1 MDYMD
6 LLGRVPHSPRHIPTT
21 SGARSQKMNDVVAVL
36 LDPFFFLSDAQHE
49 LSKRGLTSSGSKDD
63 LLCRLF
69 EALKTEYAEGWT
81 LGYLLDTKI
90 LLPSTGEFDPWRLI
104 GHHVAGYRCEGAG
117 VIILELSDGEDLT
130 ILSIKSSDS
139 CSQIKLD
146 HDLFWALHTLQGMHI
161 VARNLAQKP
170 LLIAD
175 AAAGVRKD
183 RWGKEAGTVFGLK
196 LTGMREMS
204 FFFLGAPVSVREDRI
219 CGDVWLARNDVL
231 REDLSVLHGGDEMVG
246 DAVKKEMGVRGDE
259 DEGLVEDSRG
269 VRGDGSL
276 AVTVLPETTRK

>member
-1 MDYMD
+1 MN
-6 LLGRVPHSPRHIPTT
+6 LLGKVPHSPRHIPTT
-21 SGARSQKMNDVVAVL
+21 SGLRSQQMNDVVAVL
-36 LDPFFFLSDAQHE
+36 LDPFFFVSDAQHE
-49 LSKRGLTSSGSKDD
+49 LSKRNLSVCGSKDD
-63 LLCRLF
+63 LLWRLF
-69 EALKTEYAEGWT
+69 EALETEYAGGWT

-90 LLPSTGEFDPWRLI
+90 LPSSTARFDQRNLI
-104 GHHVAGYRCEGAG
+104 GHHVAGYKCEESG

-130 ILSIKSSDS
+130 ILSTKSSDD

-146 HDLFWALHTLQGMHI
+146 HDLFWAFHILHGMHI
-161 VARNLAQKP
+161 VARDLADKP

-183 RWGKEAGTVFGLK
+183 RWGKEAGTVLGLK

-231 REDLSVLHGGDEMVG
+231 REDLNVLHGGDEMVG
-246 DAVKKEMGVRGDE
+246 DVVKKEMRARGDE
-259 DEGLVEDSRG
+259 DEVLVEESSDVHGSG
-269 VRGDGSL
+269 GDW
-276 AVTVLPETTRK
+276 E

>member
-1 MDYMD
+1 MD
-6 LLGRVPHSPRHIPTT
+6 LLGKVPHSPRHIPTT
-21 SGARSQKMNDVVAVL
+21 SGLQSQQMNDVVAVL
-36 LDPFFFLSDAQHE
+36 LDPFFFVSDAHHE
-49 LSKRGLTSSGSKDD
+49 LSKRNLSVSGSKDD
-63 LLCRLF
+63 LLWRLF
-69 EALKTEYAEGWT
+69 EALETEYAEGWT

-90 LLPSTGEFDPWRLI
+90 LPPCTARFDPRDLI
-104 GHHVAGYRCEGAG
+104 GHHVAGYRCEAAG
-117 VIILELSDGEDLT
+117 VIVLELSDGEDLN
-130 ILSIKSSDS
+130 ILSTKPSDD

-146 HDLFWALHTLQGMHI
+146 HDLFWAFHALQGMHI
-161 VARNLAQKP
+161 VSRNLAQKP

-183 RWGKEAGTVFGLK
+183 RWGKEAGMVVGLK

-246 DAVKKEMGVRGDE
+246 GMVKKEMRARRDE
-259 DEGLVEDSRG
+259 DEGLGEDLGG
-269 VRGDGSL
+269 VSGSCGDW
-276 AVTVLPETTRK
+276 E